1 MAQPIVPTPT
11 ALELPIFPL
20 NAVLFPGGMLPLRIF
35 EARYMDMV
43 RDCMRD
49 ARPFGV
55 CLIRKGKEVGGSAQP
70 EPIGCRATITDW
82 NMEQLGVLQIS
93 TRGTE
98 RFRIAHTH
106 VEPNGLLRASVESLE
121 REEASPV
128 APQYVACAELLQ
140 RIIQQLN
147 REIDKI
153 DPEGKLP
160 IAQPY
165 RLDDS
170 TWVGNRLCEILP
182 ISLAAKQKLMELTD
196 APTRLSIVHQYL
208 LQQKIL

>member
-1 MAQPIVPTPT
+1 M
-11 ALELPIFPL
+11 
-20 NAVLFPGGMLPLRIF
+20 PLRIF

-43 RDCMRD
+43 RDCIRD

-55 CLIRKGKEVGGSAQP
+55 CLIRKGKEVGGTALP
-70 EPIGCRATITDW
+70 ESIGCRARITDW

-93 TRGTE
+93 TEGTE
-98 RFRIAHTH
+98 RFSIASTRT
-106 VEPNGLLRASVESLE
+106 EANGLLRAETEDLDL
-121 REEASPV
+121 EEAAEV
-128 APQYVACAELLQ
+128 APEYRACADLLR

-153 DPEGKLP
+153 NPEGKLP

-165 RLDDS
+165 HLDDA

-208 LQQKIL
+208 LQQKII

>member
-1 MAQPIVPTPT
+1 MSEPIVTSAAT
-11 ALELPIFPL
+11 VELPIFPL

-49 ARPFGV
+49 ARTFGV
-55 CLIRKGKEVGGSAQP
+55 CLIRNGKEVGGSARP
-70 EPIGCRATITDW
+70 ETIGCRARITDW

-93 TRGTE
+93 TEGTE
-98 RFRIAHTH
+98 RFRIASTHT
-106 VEPNGLLRASVESLE
+106 EPNGLLRASTQALE
-121 REEASPV
+121 PEKMTSVPAEFL
-128 APQYVACAELLQ
+128 ACAELLQ

-153 DPEGKLP
+153 DPQGKPP

-165 RLDDS
+165 RLDDA

-208 LQQKIL
+208 VQQKII